1 MKKNKV
7 TYFTSFS
14 NIIINIIK
22 QLIEYCNVT
31 SLNPKK
37 DKLIGDNL
45 CQHVGKCCCP
55 KCILDK
61 FSWYMPFL
69 AWHHVAEKECSFK
82 CLNRLKNVDWLL
94 DKQVVIQACCCW
106 NWPKLLIYLILIDL
120 LTKMLAKFVLCFW
133 ITLTHIWSIWFTNL
147 AKSNLLKQINM
158 DNL

>member
-1 MKKNKV
+1 MVGLHQEDQILAVMYDRSFIYFNSSIDCNKAIYCEKNNV

-37 DKLIGDNL
+37 DKLKGDNL

-61 FSWYMPFL
+61 FDWNIPFL
-69 AWHHVAEKECSFK
+69 AWHHVAEKRCWSK

-94 DKQVVIQACCCW
+94 KHVVAETDPSCW
-106 NWPKLLIYLILIDL
+106 S
-120 LTKMLAKFVLCFW
+120 T
-133 ITLTHIWSIWFTNL
+133 
-147 AKSNLLKQINM
+147 
-158 DNL
+158 